1 MAVIEI
7 ARIQVRRGQENQTGV
22 PALSGGEFA
31 WAADT
36 EKLYIG
42 LKIEDGGSRDANVRV
57 LTETDYR
64 ELQNLFAAGNFAG
77 YTETGYVYRSG
88 TNITAPDG
96 FTEEFART
104 IQQKLDDF
112 VNVLDFGAVGDGVS
126 DDSAAIQRAIDRI
139 FLGTLVDDGNGNY
152 STVPTTSKTLY
163 FPAGTYKLMETIYI
177 PKNTTLVGEGID
189 KTYILQTSSLKH
201 VFQTCDA
208 ASKQGTTGYITFDT
222 IDNTIS
228 STGRPQNIRIENMT
242 IQYAQT
248 LAGEIDNQALSL
260 VSLDCAPN
268 STISNVK
275 FVGNHVINDSTT
287 SDYAGVDLRGFS
299 EISSEGVTIRNCE
312 FNGLYL
318 GVKSNYD
325 VPRTHIDN
333 SLFLSC
339 VRGISFNDPKDGIA
353 EVGPSRALMEN
364 NTFQNIELEA
374 IHVGTTDYLTFHTS
388 QNNKFLSNI
397 GAGNAANASGT
408 AIIKFMGGE
417 NISVNDHFFRFY
429 EEQQKFGS
437 ATPVYPLIFGR
448 STIDSANVRALRLS
462 NTRQTT
468 IIRLPI
474 TGLAQGIE
482 MKYNIVRPQRGLENF
497 AVDRMGVLSIT
508 VRQGPTPE
516 VVMSDNYT
524 YTLNDGSYTWTSTT
538 ESTYGYF
545 EILISSPEDD
555 AVDNSDTVIEFQ
567 TKIMY

>member
-7 ARIQVRRGQENQTGV
+7 AKIQVRRGQENQTGV
-22 PALSGGEFA
+22 PQLAGGEFA

-96 FTEEFART
+96 FTEEFERT

-126 DDSAAIQRAIDRI
+126 DDSAAIQRAVDRI

-152 STVPTTSKTLY
+152 LTVPTTSKTLY
-163 FPAGTYKLMETIYI
+163 FPVGTYKLMETIYI
-177 PKNTTLVGEGID
+177 PRNTTLIGEGID

-201 VFQTCDA
+201 AFQTCDA
-208 ASKQGTTGYITFDT
+208 DSVGGTTGYITFDT
-222 IDNTIS
+222 VDNTIS
-228 STGRPQNIRIENMT
+228 SAGRPRNIRIENMT

-248 LAGEIDNQALSL
+248 LIGEVSDQALSL

-275 FVGNHVINDSTT
+275 FVGSHVINDNTT

-299 EISSEGVTIRNCE
+299 EISSEGVSIHNCE

-318 GVKSNYD
+318 GIKSNYD
-325 VPRTHIDN
+325 VPRTHINN

-353 EVGPSRALMEN
+353 DVGPSRALIEN

-388 QNNKFLSNI
+388 QNNKFLNNI
-397 GAGNAANASGT
+397 GAGNAASVTGT
-408 AIIKFMGGE
+408 AIIKFLGGE
-417 NISVNDHFFRFY
+417 NISVNDHFYRFY
-429 EEQQKFGS
+429 EEQQNFGS
-437 ATPVYPLIFGR
+437 TTPFYPMIFGR
-448 STIDSANVRALRLS
+448 STIDSASVRALTLNS
-462 NTRQTT
+462 TGVNTDV
-468 IIRLPI
+468 IKLPI
-474 TGLAQGIE
+474 TGFAQGIE
-482 MKYNIVRPQRGLENF
+482 LKYSLSTPTLGGDSAI
-497 AVDRMGVLSIT
+497 DRMGVLSIS
-508 VRQGPTPE
+508 VRQGADPAIVIT
-516 VVMSDNYT
+516 DNYT
-524 YTLNDGSYTWTSTT
+524 YTSNEGLYSWKYNGQAA
-538 ESTYGYF
+538 YGYF
-545 EILISSPEDD
+545 EIFIESAESSESN
-555 AVDNSDTVIEFQ
+555 AATILEFQ